1 MASVHFSPICIL
13 AKTFQRK
20 DNVAFDSSKLV
31 INCQEKEKISQSVV
45 KMLKKITDLSN
56 SNLTRNAD
64 GLFSQKSVDANV
76 KWVGQTKQRLPSDKY
91 KMSY

>member
-1 MASVHFSPICIL
+1 MGSVHFSPIGIP

-20 DNVAFDSSKLV
+20 DNVAFDPSKLV
-31 INCQEKEKISQSVV
+31 INCQEKEKISQS
-45 KMLKKITDLSN
+45 
-56 SNLTRNAD
+56 D